1 MRSLL
6 GLTANDQ
13 PNKTKPGEAA
23 KTNHV
28 NDSEAAAS
36 NKPGPLRIA
45 SASSAKDANI
55 VIKRW

>member
-1 MRSLL
+1 L

-36 NKPGPLRIA
+36 NKPGPLRIV

>member
-13 PNKTKPGEAA
+13 PNKTKAGEPA
-23 KTNHV
+23 KANHV
-28 NDSEAAAS
+28 NDAEAEPS

-45 SASSAKDANI
+45 SAAPGKDANI
-55 VIKRW
+55 VIKRC

>member
-13 PNKTKPGEAA
+13 ASKTKPGEAA

-28 NDSEAAAS
+28 NDSEAVTS

-45 SASSAKDANI
+45 SASLGKDANI
-55 VIKRW
+55 VIKR